1 VCEEEALPSDGIKA
15 MYALLP
21 AYLADTW
28 WFPWLAG
35 AALGSVLCNILLMFG
50 VHKVVNTR
58 GRETEHA
65 AMDQLEGSMHE
76 PSQGLAYDTPMES
89 LDDLVMVTEG
99 GLDNW
104 DYGNRHS
111 PLSPAHG
118 GAPELMMELKPLDL
132 DLATGSTPDSISGL
146 EDIDSM
152 IDQLD
157 LGLHDIAFTDR
168 RLQ

>member
-1 VCEEEALPSDGIKA
+1 MEWSDRVG
-15 MYALLP
+15 P
-21 AYLADTW
+21 
-28 WFPWLAG
+28 
-35 AALGSVLCNILLMFG
+35 VQ
-50 VHKVVNTR
+50 VVNTR

-146 EDIDSM
+146 EATVISSHCLHCLGIDGMGFSRTSN
-152 IDQLD
+152 
-157 LGLHDIAFTDR
+157 G
-168 RLQ
+168 